1 MRVVKILVVDDVV
14 MIREGVSEILRMDGY
29 HVETAGD
36 TEQAMKIIDDIM
48 CDIVI
53 LDIKLPGMNGFE
65 FLKYIKNHNPDTE
78 VIIITGYASLESAV
92 EVIREG
98 AFAYIPKPFTAEHL
112 RVVVKK
118 AIEKQGV
125 GLRGE
130 LYKREAGQDSENFI
144 VGKSRAFRDVYKMIY
159 KTGPTDCTMLIT
171 GESGTGKELVAREIH
186 AHSGRKDQP
195 FVTVDCGALVETLF
209 ESELFGHVKG
219 AFTGATETRRG
230 WFQLAEGGTIFLD
243 EISNISTNIQ
253 AKLLR
258 AIQEKEISPVGGNRV
273 LKVDVRIIAA
283 TNRNLEE
290 CVEEG
295 AFREDLFYRL
305 NAFPIQLP
313 PLRER
318 KADIPALAEHFVR
331 KYCKIH
337 RRKLHGI
344 ADETMSML
352 MSYDWPGNIRELE
365 NIIGRAVIIEEKNI
379 ITPGSVALVTGKVAK
394 NSNGVFSEQLTLD
407 ELEKK
412 YLKYV
417 LERCRWKKTEAA
429 KILGIDRK
437 SLYNR
442 IQKYNLSPLNTPL
455 EN

>member
-1 MRVVKILVVDDVV
+1 
-14 MIREGVSEILRMDGY
+14 MIREGVSEILRADGY
-29 HVETAGD
+29 HVEAAGD
-36 TEQAMKIIDDIM
+36 TEQALKIIDDMM

-53 LDIKLPGMNGFE
+53 LDIKLPGMNGLD
-65 FLKYIKNHNPDTE
+65 FLKYIKSHNPDTE
-78 VIIITGYASLESAV
+78 VIIITGYANLETAV

-118 AIEKQGV
+118 AIEKQGI

-130 LYKREAGQDSENFI
+130 LYKRESGCQDSENFI
-144 VGKSRAFRDVYKMIY
+144 VGKSRTFRDVYKMIY

-186 AHSGRKDQP
+186 CHSGRKDQP
-195 FVTVDCGALVETLF
+195 FVTVDCGTIVETLF

-243 EISNISTNIQ
+243 EISNISTSIQ

-258 AIQEKEISPVGGNRV
+258 AIQEKEICPVGGNRV

-290 CVEEG
+290 QVADG
-295 AFREDLFYRL
+295 SFREDLFYRL

-313 PLRER
+313 PLRDR
-318 KADIPALAEHFVR
+318 KADIPALADHFVG
-331 KYCKIH
+331 KHCKIH
-337 RRKLHGI
+337 RRKLNGI
-344 ADETMSML
+344 SDETMSIL

-365 NIIGRAVIIEEKNI
+365 NIISRAVIIEEKSI
-379 ITPGSVALVTGKVAK
+379 ITPASVALISGKVAK
-394 NSNGVFSEQLTLD
+394 NINGMFSERMTLD

-412 YLKYV
+412 YLSHV
-417 LERCRWKKTEAA
+417 LEKCAWKKTDAA

-442 IQKYNLSPLNTPL
+442 IQKFNLSPTDNRFH
-455 EN
+455 